1 MAKSKRKS
9 AHKTP
14 RRHSRRIS
22 GVMNKDWF
30 GKAAGAIVGFV
41 GARMISDKVAPTLDA
56 KIKGAVLIGAGLFGI
71 PMLLKNKLGEGMSLG
86 FAVAGG
92 EKLLQ
97 ATGVIAGTSYL
108 PYTAVKHIA
117 GNGISQQVGGTDGIQ
132 QTVGGSERSYRRR
145 RAEA

>member
-22 GVMNKDWF
+22 GIMNKDLLE
-30 GKAAGAIVGFV
+30 KAAGAIVGFV

-56 KIKGAVLIGAGLFGI
+56 KIKGAVMIGAGLFAI
-71 PMLLKNKLGEGMSLG
+71 PHLLKNKLGEGLSLG

-97 ATGVIAGTSYL
+97 ATGVIAGEMTYL
-108 PYTAVKHIA
+108 PYTPTRHIA
-117 GNGISQQVGGTDGIQ
+117 GNGISQQVGGTEGIS
-132 QTVGGSERSYRRR
+132 QTVSGSRSYARR